1 MAPGKT
7 APRLLQD
14 LFTYDPRHEERAG
27 RNLLT
32 SPPPQHDAKAPAVA
46 AVPFRNCR
54 HSLFT
59 KDKQSIPFRPGS
71 EPDSESIYKVASY
84 CQKCRWH
91 VDVVVDHRNDAV
103 KNKWCGRGN
112 TDYAL
117 HHFLYQGQ
125 ESSNGINGLEAQ
137 LLSRTYM
144 FRCSAPQC
152 SVQVRISTRP
162 PIFSEHDIE
171 TMTNQAKLRKR
182 WEVAQQLAGERAD
195 ATMARRVDAPDFLNT
210 YLQDSL
216 NPTKGKA
223 RIPLLNKK
231 FLKTFGRDCDS
242 ILRRLGFENRQEEDE
257 EGALIEAW
265 YLPRPEN
272 AAHPLEFTLRTKIED
287 ARYELNTIILSIPE
301 SERVNCRHQPMHPVP
316 SRDELERVLACADYA
331 KVKGRETRSA
341 SHEEDHPYY
350 ASLGALADFDDS
362 LILFS
367 FSRQVA
373 VDIENKAY
381 YFECLQ
387 DLAAGRESETLG
399 MQVALLASQGLI
411 SKRDANRAYQYFGID
426 PAHASIIGD
435 EHVIGSFKSR
445 LSDISPMQAEEARK
459 QLRVLGDVRDSE
471 RIRAEAAGSI
481 ETYDQA
487 MAWFELD
494 HGTADDFVQT
504 MYSLKTQDNPAE
516 IETAQKALQIIAN
529 HRQSERLQHF
539 LKFGTMSE
547 PEMDLGD
554 AYAHFQVSDRSVAL
568 DPAVLDSLLS
578 TYELGTNERARME
591 KAHALIQQDQ
601 TQRFG
606 NRPANSPMPIVRRNN
621 YPLDSWPVGLR
632 NIGNT
637 CYLNSVLQFLFTIQP
652 LRDLILN
659 CDMHLQDPSPEAL
672 KDKKVGRMAVTPERV
687 LTAQK
692 FVHELRAFFEHM
704 ITAPTDTVQ
713 PEIDLASLALCKSDI
728 SEEAEFSPDPA
739 VAEGTGLGTID
750 GAVVSG
756 PMLPPSAD
764 LATPVDLPAGSVSGT
779 SDIDSKDSTMKNAD
793 TPTITPPDSEMKED
807 ALGQENGSAKEAK
820 KDEDNVPA
828 PPTRPPPVPPRA
840 DPKPAIKPTVP
851 STTKIGRIEESAR
864 QQDAAEVMAN
874 IFDLIS
880 CAIEGDSV
888 LREGEQG
895 DAIKKLFFS
904 DVTTVMEKPDG
915 VQKVQE
921 LRDHFLVATGRRDR
935 SLYATLD
942 EDFGLGEIEGGGGTR
957 YDYIEQAAPIQIINV
972 KRLQYEKGQP
982 VYDHS
987 HLGLEKIMYLDRYLA
1002 KTPTLDESQ
1011 LLELRKVQW
1020 AKQKLL
1026 RELDAKRTRLQTSG
1040 IEGMNLPECLEATS
1054 EFVSSLSIDKLNG
1067 EGQLLSLPTPP
1078 PELSDTLH
1086 NRASELA
1093 SELGGIDDQ
1102 MTTLE
1107 SEINT
1112 VFRDC
1117 ISVPYRLHAIFVHRG
1132 DVKGGHYWIYIY
1144 DFQNNEWRS
1153 YNDDRVEKVEENA
1166 VLEKEEGK
1174 RPKVSTGVVYI
1185 REDLAE
1191 TFTQAVC
1198 RRPEQPDDESKDV
1211 EMKDVVHDADV
1222 ELPDLEPVD
1231 MTNAPVIEGVEKV

>member
-32 SPPPQHDAKAPAVA
+32 SPPPQHDANAPAVA

-54 HSLFT
+54 HNFFT
-59 KDKQSIPFRPGS
+59 KDKQSIPVEPGR
-71 EPDSESIYKVASY
+71 EPDTDTVYKVAAY

-91 VDVVVDHRNDAV
+91 VDVVADHRNNDG
-103 KNKWCGRGN
+103 KSKWCGRGN

-125 ESSNGINGLEAQ
+125 EGSNGINGLEAQ
-137 LLSRTYM
+137 LPSRTYS

-152 SVQVRISTRP
+152 SLHVRIGMRP

-171 TMTNQAKLRKR
+171 ILTNQAKLRKR
-182 WEVAQQLAGERAD
+182 WEVAQHLAGDRAD
-195 ATMARRVDAPDFLNT
+195 PVMARRVDAPDYLNT

-216 NPTKGKA
+216 NPSKGKA
-223 RIPLLNKK
+223 RIPLFNKK

-257 EGALIEAW
+257 EGTLIEAW

-272 AAHPLEFTLRTKIED
+272 TAHPLEYTLRTKIED
-287 ARYELNTIILSIPE
+287 ARYELNTIILSVPE
-301 SERVNCRHQPMHPVP
+301 NERANCRHQPMHPLS

-331 KVKGRETRSA
+331 KAKGRETRST

-362 LILFS
+362 LILFA

-373 VDIENKAY
+373 VDIDNKDY

-387 DLAAGRESETLG
+387 DLAAGRQSETLG
-399 MQVALLASQGLI
+399 VQVALLASQGLI
-411 SKRDANRAYQYFGID
+411 SKRDAQRAYQYFGIN
-426 PAHASIIGD
+426 PAHASVIGD
-435 EHVIGSFKSR
+435 EHIIGSFKSR

-494 HGTADDFVQT
+494 PSTADDFVQT

-516 IETAQKALQIIAN
+516 VETAQKALQIIAD

-578 TYELGTNERARME
+578 TYELGTSERARME

-606 NRPANSPMPIVRRNN
+606 NRPANAPMPIVRRNN
-621 YPLDSWPVGLR
+621 YPLESWPVGLR

-637 CYLNSVLQFLFTIQP
+637 CYLNSVLQFLFTIKP

-659 CDMHLQDPSPEAL
+659 CEDHLQDPSPEAL

-692 FVHELRAFFEHM
+692 FVRELRAFFERM
-704 ITAPTDTVQ
+704 IKAPTDTVQ

-728 SEEAEFSPDPA
+728 SEEAEIQDSDIVP
-739 VAEGTGLGTID
+739 GIGLGTID

-756 PMLPPSAD
+756 PMLPPAEGQ
-764 LATPVDLPAGSVSGT
+764 LIPVDLPAGSIT
-779 SDIDSKDSTMKNAD
+779 DKKETDSTDTVMDNTD
-793 TPTITPPDSEMKED
+793 TPTINLLDSEMKED
-807 ALGQENGSAKEAK
+807 APSHENGSTKESGN
-820 KDEDNVPA
+820 DVPA

-840 DPKPAIKPTVP
+840 DPKPAPKPAVQ
-851 STTKIGRIEESAR
+851 SSTKIGRIEESAR

-880 CAIEGDSV
+880 CAITGDSV

-895 DAIKKLFFS
+895 DAIKKLFFG

-915 VQKVQE
+915 IQKNQE

-957 YDYIEQAAPIQIINV
+957 YDYVEQAAPIQIINV

-987 HLGLEKIMYLDRYLA
+987 HIGLEKTMYLDRYLA
-1002 KTPTLDESQ
+1002 RTPTLDESQ
-1011 LLELRKVQW
+1011 LLELRKAQW
-1020 AKQKLL
+1020 AKQKQL
-1026 RELDAKRTRLQTSG
+1026 RELDAKRTKLQTSG
-1040 IEGMNLPECLEATS
+1040 IEGMNLPECLNATS
-1054 EFVSSLSIDKLNG
+1054 DFIQSLSSDNSEDQDQPG
-1067 EGQLLSLPTPP
+1067 SLLIPP

-1086 NRASELA
+1086 KRASDYALEL
-1093 SELGGIDDQ
+1093 SGIDEQ

-1107 SEINT
+1107 SEINN

-1117 ISVPYRLHAIFVHRG
+1117 TSVPYRLHAVFVHRG

-1144 DFQNNEWRS
+1144 DFQNKEWRS
-1153 YNDDRVEKVEENA
+1153 YNDDRVEKVEDESA

-1174 RPKVSTGVVYI
+1174 RPKVSTGVVYV
-1185 REDLAE
+1185 RADLAE
-1191 TFTQAVC
+1191 QYTEAVC
-1198 RRPEQPDDESKDV
+1198 RQPEQPNVERKDI
-1211 EMKDVVHDADV
+1211 EMKDVADEADD
-1222 ELPDLEPVD
+1222 ELPDLEPVEVA
-1231 MTNAPVIEGVEKV
+1231 NAPVIEGVEKV

>member
-1 MAPGKT
+1 MVSGTAGKT

-32 SPPPQHDAKAPAVA
+32 SPPPQYDAKAPAVA

-54 HSLFT
+54 HNLFT
-59 KDKQSIPFRPGS
+59 KDRQSIPVEAGR
-71 EPDSESIYKVASY
+71 EPDSQSIYKVASY
-84 CQKCRWH
+84 CTKCRWH
-91 VDVVVDHRNDAV
+91 FDVVVDHRNAAV
-103 KNKWCGRGN
+103 QAKWCAKGN
-112 TDYAL
+112 TEYAL
-117 HHFLYQGQ
+117 HHFLYQG
-125 ESSNGINGLEAQ
+125 EDGSNGVNGLEAQ
-137 LLSRTYM
+137 LRSRTYV
-144 FRCSAPQC
+144 FRCSAPEC
-152 SVQVRISTRP
+152 SIQVRISMKP
-162 PIFSEHDIE
+162 PFFSDQDIE
-171 TMTNQAKLRKR
+171 TLTNQAKLRKR
-182 WEVAQQLAGERAD
+182 WEVAKQIAGDRAD
-195 ATMARRVDAPDFLNT
+195 AVMARRVDAPDYLNT

-231 FLKTFGRDCDS
+231 FLRTFGRDCDS
-242 ILRRLGFENRQEEDE
+242 ILKRLGFENRQEEEDD
-257 EGALIEAW
+257 GTLVEAW
-265 YLPRPEN
+265 YLPRPEST
-272 AAHPLEFTLRTKIED
+272 AHPLDYTLRTKIED
-287 ARYELNTIILSIPE
+287 ARYELNTIITSIPE
-301 SERVNCRHQPMHPVP
+301 ADRTGCRHQPMHPFP
-316 SRDELERVLACADYA
+316 SRDEMERVLACADYP
-331 KVKGRETRSA
+331 KVKGRETRST

-362 LILFS
+362 LILFA

-387 DLAAGRESETLG
+387 DLAAGRQSETLAVE
-399 MQVALLASQGLI
+399 VALLASQGLI
-411 SKRDANRAYQYFGID
+411 SKRDSRRAYEYFGID
-426 PAHASIIGD
+426 PAHADVIGD
-435 EHVIGSFKSR
+435 DHIIGSFRSR
-445 LSDISPMQAEEARK
+445 LADISTLQAEEARK
-459 QLRVLGDVRDSE
+459 QLRVLGDVRGSDK
-471 RIRAEAAGSI
+471 IKAEASGSI

-494 HGTADDFVQT
+494 HTAPDDFVQT
-504 MYSLKTQDNPAE
+504 MYTLKTQDNPAE
-516 IETAQKALQIIAN
+516 IETAQKALEIIAE
-529 HRQSERLQHF
+529 HRQSERLRHY

-578 TYELGTNERARME
+578 TYDMGTSERARME

-601 TQRFG
+601 AERFG
-606 NRPANSPMPIVRRNN
+606 NRPANASMPVVRRNN

-637 CYLNSVLQFLFTIQP
+637 CYLNSVLQFLFTIKP

-659 CDMHLQDPSPEAL
+659 CEEHLQDPSPEAL

-687 LTAQK
+687 KTAQK
-692 FVHELRAFFEHM
+692 FVRELRTFFERM

-728 SEEAEFSPDPA
+728 SEETVQSPDA
-739 VAEGTGLGTID
+739 DATGVAGLGTID

-756 PMLPPSAD
+756 PMLPPAAD
-764 LATPVDLPAGSVSGT
+764 DSTPVEAPAGSAVEGGHV
-779 SDIDSKDSTMKNAD
+779 DSADSVMKNAD
-793 TPTITPPDSEMKED
+793 TTAPADSEMKEVSSTD
-807 ALGQENGSAKEAK
+807 NDK
-820 KDEDNVPA
+820 KDEADVPA
-828 PPTRPPPVPPRA
+828 PPTRPPPIPPRA
-840 DPKPAIKPTVP
+840 DPKPAIKSPVRS
-851 STTKIGRIEESAR
+851 STTIGRIEESAR

-880 CAIEGDSV
+880 CAITGDSV

-895 DAIKKLFFS
+895 DAIKKLFFG

-915 VQKVQE
+915 VQKNQE

-957 YDYIEQAAPIQIINV
+957 YDYVEQAAPIQIINV

-987 HLGLEKIMYLDRYLA
+987 HIGLEKTMYLDRYLA
-1002 KTPTLDESQ
+1002 RTPMLDESE
-1011 LLELRKVQW
+1011 LLELRKAQW
-1020 AKQKLL
+1020 AKQKQL
-1026 RELDAKRTRLQTSG
+1026 RELDAKRTKLQTSG
-1040 IEGMNLPECLEATS
+1040 IENMNLPECLEATS
-1054 EFVSSLSIDKLNG
+1054 DFIKSLSTERTED
-1067 EGQLLSLPTPP
+1067 EDQQAAPASLPTPP
-1078 PELSDTLH
+1078 PELSETLH
-1086 NRASELA
+1086 DRATDLASELA
-1093 SELGGIDDQ
+1093 GIDAQ
-1102 MTTLE
+1102 MTMLE
-1107 SEINT
+1107 SEISN
-1112 VFRDC
+1112 VFGDC
-1117 ISVPYRLHAIFVHRG
+1117 TSVPYRLHAVFVHRG

-1144 DFQNNEWRS
+1144 DFQNKEWRS
-1153 YNDDRVEKVEENA
+1153 YNDDRVEKVVDESV
-1166 VLEKEEGK
+1166 VLDKEESS
-1174 RPKVSTGVVYI
+1174 RPKVSTGVVYV

-1191 TFTQAVC
+1191 AYTEAVC
-1198 RRPEQPDDESKDV
+1198 RRPEQPNSEEKDV
-1211 EMKDVVHDADV
+1211 EMKDAVDGADE

-1231 MTNAPVIEGVEKV
+1231 TTNVPVIEGVEKL